1 MVSSSKGGG
10 EDMEEM
16 VRLLGCGVVSEGGC
30 QGVGIELSSV
40 DDTGDMIP
48 PFCIVGV
55 VVVVLV
61 IGVGE

>member
-1 MVSSSKGGG
+1 M
-10 EDMEEM
+10 DEM

-48 PFCIVGV
+48 PFCISD
-55 VVVVLV
+55 VVVLV
-61 IGVGE
+61 MGVGE